1 MRKTK
6 LTAGHYYHLYN
17 RGVNRGK
24 IFFQRQNW
32 GFFLRRWRIYCL
44 PELADVIAYCLMPTH
59 YHFVVQLKT
68 DDFGHRVM
76 QPFTVSYSKSI
87 NNQEGRVGPLFQ
99 GPFQAKEVAG
109 DAYLLQLTRYVHL
122 NPVVAGYVTHP
133 AEWIYS
139 SYQDYI
145 GLRNG
150 TLPNMETIRQILGGP
165 EAYKAFVEDETEQ
178 DLKEIA
184 HLLMD

>member
-6 LTAGHYYHLYN
+6 LIAGHYYHIYN

-32 GFFLRRWRIYCL
+32 GFFLRRWRAYCL

-59 YHFVVQLKT
+59 YHILVHLKI

-76 QPFTVSYSKSI
+76 QPFTVSYTKSI
-87 NNQEGRVGPLFQ
+87 NKQEGRVGSLFQ
-99 GPFQAKEVAG
+99 GPFQAKEVSS
-109 DAYLLQLTRYVHL
+109 DAYLLQLTRYIHL
-122 NPVVAGYVTHP
+122 NPVAAGYVADP
-133 AEWIYS
+133 AEWVYS

-145 GLRNG
+145 DLRKG
-150 TLPNMETIRQILGGP
+150 TLPQMETIRQSFDHP
-165 EAYKAFVEDETEQ
+165 QAYKMFVEDTPPSN
-178 DLKEIA
+178 LGKIT